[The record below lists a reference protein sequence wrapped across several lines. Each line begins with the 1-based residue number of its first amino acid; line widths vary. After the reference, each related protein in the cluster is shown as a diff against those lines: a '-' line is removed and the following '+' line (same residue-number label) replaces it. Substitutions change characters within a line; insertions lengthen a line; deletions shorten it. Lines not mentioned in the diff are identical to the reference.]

1 MCEDMK
7 MFCISET
14 VDVALGL
21 RLTGIEYEVI
31 QEKNKIL
38 EKIESLT
45 KSQDYGII
53 ILTDTVYQTIEQE
66 IKKIEKKQNIPLFVK
81 LPKTGVITDG

>member
-1 MCEDMK
+1 MK

-21 RLTGIEYEVI
+21 RITGIEYEVI

-38 EKIESLT
+38 EKIEALT

-66 IKKIEKKQNIPLFVK
+66 IKKI
-81 LPKTGVITDG
+81 